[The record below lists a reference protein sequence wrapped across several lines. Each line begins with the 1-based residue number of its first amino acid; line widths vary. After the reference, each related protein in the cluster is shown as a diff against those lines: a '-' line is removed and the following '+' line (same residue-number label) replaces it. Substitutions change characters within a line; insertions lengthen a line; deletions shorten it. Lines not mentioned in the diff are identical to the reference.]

1 MFSARPDVLHRC
13 YTFSGA
19 GQTHATVTSQG
30 HRVGVGG
37 VHVGL
42 AVGQF
47 HGDHPGLVVGT
58 NPLVGLDE
66 GRVQDRLLETQTH
79 RNNQVWFGGSLYRR
93 LSGQLSGLLWY
104 LIKHLEKLHKLH
116 LMTEVKL
123 QINLQNRPWNKSTL
137 VDISFEINSFVLLI
151 CL

>member
-37 VHVGL
+37 VHVRL

-47 HGDHPGLVVGT
+47 HGDQPGLVVGA

-79 RNNQVWFGGSLYRR
+79 REIITFRLEDGSDRFILSTGGFQGSFLVWCGIL
-93 LSGQLSGLLWY
+93 
-104 LIKHLEKLHKLH
+104 
-116 LMTEVKL
+116 
-123 QINLQNRPWNKSTL
+123 
-137 VDISFEINSFVLLI
+137 
-151 CL
+151 

>member
-19 GQTHATVTSQG
+19 GQTHATVASQG

-47 HGDHPGLVVGT
+47 HGDQPGLVVGT

-66 GRVQDRLLETQTH
+66 GRVQDRLLETKTQ
-79 RNNQVWFGGSLYRR
+79 RNNHVSFGGWL
-93 LSGQLSGLLWY
+93 
-104 LIKHLEKLHKLH
+104 
-116 LMTEVKL
+116 
-123 QINLQNRPWNKSTL
+123 
-137 VDISFEINSFVLLI
+137 
-151 CL
+151 

>member
-19 GQTHATVTSQG
+19 GQTHATVASQG

-47 HGDHPGLVVGT
+47 HGDQPGLVVGT

-66 GRVQDRLLETQTH
+66 GRVQDRLLETQKH
-79 RNNQVWFGGSLYRR
+79 REIITFRLEDGSDRFILSTGGFQGSFLVWCASYKTFGKAS
-93 LSGQLSGLLWY
+93 Q
-104 LIKHLEKLHKLH
+104 
-116 LMTEVKL
+116 TTF
-123 QINLQNRPWNKSTL
+123 N
-137 VDISFEINSFVLLI
+137 D
-151 CL
+151 